1 VEEFRKLTD
10 CRILA
15 YYFYV
20 KRDVMNRENMYELKK
35 YAGRRPL
42 FYIEDQQTAI
52 NPGSIEAWKKRLLD
66 NSLDL
71 IVKDTLPFCL

>member
-1 VEEFRKLTD
+1 
-10 CRILA
+10 
-15 YYFYV
+15 
-20 KRDVMNRENMYELKK
+20 MYELKK

-52 NPGSIEAWKKRLLD
+52 NPGSLEAWKKRLLD

-71 IVKDTLPFCL
+71 IVRDTLPFYF